1 MKVRYKTISVII
13 LCVIILTLILW
24 GFFYLLGEYLL
35 KAHIETAGA
44 KTLGVAVEVGELQ
57 LSIRKGMIG
66 IRNLVV
72 KNPPGYAHKELFVLG
87 KCTINTNVKTLL
99 SDVVHI
105 KELKLENMN
114 LTIEQKVLS
123 NNLQDVI
130 NSLKAKREEAGKPS
144 GKKLRVDTLEITG
157 ITVNVKL
164 LPVPG
169 GADTVT
175 LNLDPIRME
184 NLGSDD
190 KLNTGKLAGKITL
203 AIAERVAVQ
212 GVEVLP
218 EKMVKTMR
226 STLGKTIDIG
236 KAAAEEGKKILD
248 KGKDVG
254 TGVVEGFKGL
264 LKPKEEK

>member
-1 MKVRYKTISVII
+1 MKAKSKSTGVIV
-13 LCVIILTLILW
+13 LCVIILILVLW
-24 GFFYLLGEYLL
+24 WIFYLLGEYLV
-35 KAHIETAGA
+35 KVHIERAGA
-44 KTLGVAVEVGELQ
+44 KTLGVAVEVGDLDF
-57 LSIRKGMIG
+57 SIRKGTIR

-72 KNPPGYAHKELFVLG
+72 KNPPGYVHNELFVLG
-87 KCTINTNVKTLL
+87 QAMASADVRTLL

-114 LTIEQKVLS
+114 LTIEQKGLS

-144 GKKLRVDTLEITG
+144 GKKLRVDTLEIAG
-157 ITVNVKL
+157 ITVKVKL

-169 GADTVT
+169 KADTVT
-175 LNLDPIRME
+175 LNLPPIRME
-184 NLGSDD
+184 NLGSDG
-190 KLNTGKLAGKITL
+190 KLSTGKLASKITL
-203 AIAERVAVQ
+203 AIAGGVAVQ
-212 GVEVLP
+212 GVGVLP
-218 EKMVKTMR
+218 EKMVTTMK
-226 STLGKTIDIG
+226 STLDKTIDVG
-236 KAAAEEGKKILD
+236 KAAAEGGKKILD